1 MRQASRGKSP
11 GRGRK
16 ILDGGQTFRFSTNPE
31 AAEMAEVIAVQPPGG
46 SSDRRVKYDPRSFR
60 DPLFRELLHRGR
72 EHLLHR
78 SDVAAGDGVLV
89 AAAIGPNRGRQ
100 AAEGGGAGVDACL
113 VAAVGGRGGG
123 GARGVVVVRGGA
135 GGGFRAPERW

>member
-60 DPLFRELLHRGR
+60 DPLFPVLLHRGR

-89 AAAIGPNRGRQ
+89 AAATGPDWVRQ
-100 AAEGGGAGVDACL
+100 APQ
-113 VAAVGGRGGG
+113 AAQ
-123 GARGVVVVRGGA
+123 
-135 GGGFRAPERW
+135 APEAPLPVPLAFCRADEQRPPAPPP